1 MSVPYK
7 KILVPLDGSELA
19 KQALPHAEELAV
31 RMGASL
37 VLMQVVES
45 NLDRMMVAPG
55 FSVTIPD
62 DRHVE
67 RLVEEADV
75 RLADQVGRLAH
86 LHVAAEAMIDVG
98 DAASKIVDYASTHG
112 VDLIVISTHGYSGLT
127 RWRHG
132 SVTTKVLAAATC
144 PVLVIRPMS

>member
-1 MSVPYK
+1 MATPYK
-7 KILVPLDGSELA
+7 KILVPLDGSALA
-19 KQALPHAEELAV
+19 KQALPHAEELAL
-31 RMGASL
+31 RMGAAL
-37 VLMQVVES
+37 VLMQVVQS
-45 NLDRMMVAPG
+45 NQDRMMVAPG
-55 FSVTIPD
+55 FSVTIAD

-75 RLADQVGRLAH
+75 RLADQVARLAY

-98 DAASKIVDYASTHG
+98 DAASKIVDYANTHG

-144 PVLVIRPMS
+144 PVLVVRPNG